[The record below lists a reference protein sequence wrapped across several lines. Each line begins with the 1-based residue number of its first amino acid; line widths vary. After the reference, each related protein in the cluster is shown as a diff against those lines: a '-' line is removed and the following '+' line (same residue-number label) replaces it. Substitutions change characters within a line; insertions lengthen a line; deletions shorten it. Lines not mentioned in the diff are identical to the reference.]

1 MAATSSMATGRELD
15 TEYDEKTAEVP
26 ASYKAETILHAPS
39 TSTPTAQQPTESKH
53 ENSPISPASHR
64 DSEDDSPSRT
74 RSQASELR
82 RIASLNQAVSLPRE
96 ILVVGLIC
104 LSQLLTQVAFGDTIV
119 ILHVIGQSFGVL
131 NPGTQAWLVAGYSL
145 TVGTFILVFGRM
157 GDVFGYK
164 RMLVIGYS
172 WFAFWSMVA
181 GLAVYSN
188 YVLFV
193 FARVLQGIGP
203 SICLPNGL
211 ALLGALYD
219 AGNRK
224 NMAFAMFGACA
235 PSGSVLGAASAGVYA
250 LAWWPWTYWSLSIT
264 LAIVA
269 VCAAFL
275 IPDPQVKVEL
285 PRSIRGF
292 IEELDLYAAGVGILG
307 LVLINFAWNQ
317 APIVGWSSPY
327 VSVCLAL
334 GVLLVPVFFY
344 LEIKVAPKP
353 LLPFSVFT
361 TTNAFVLSCIACGW
375 GNFGIWALYLF
386 NLLETLRGLSPL
398 LVVAYISPLVISGA
412 IAAIMTG
419 LLLSHLRP
427 AWLMVIAMCA
437 FLLGNLLTATV
448 PPHQIYW
455 GQFFVTT
462 IVAPFGMDMSFP
474 AATVYLSNS
483 IEKSKQG
490 VAASLVMTIVNYSIS
505 LGLGFAGTVGVN
517 VNRGGKTPEDIL
529 RGYRGALYMGTGL
542 CVLGLAVSIVFV
554 AKTYWD
560 ERKVEQKP
568 ADTESKAAATE

>member
-1 MAATSSMATGRELD
+1 MPD
-15 TEYDEKTAEVP
+15 IQYDEKSTGAP
-26 ASYKAETILHAPS
+26 ATHIPETTSHAP
-39 TSTPTAQQPTESKH
+39 TPSPPTTQQPQQPSPEPQDDIP
-53 ENSPISPASHR
+53 PISPTS
-64 DSEDDSPSRT
+64 DSDSDPPSRT
-74 RSQASELR
+74 RSPTSEIR
-82 RIASLNQAVSLPRE
+82 RIASLNQTVSLPRE
-96 ILVVGLIC
+96 ILVIGLIC
-104 LSQLLTQVAFGDTIV
+104 LSQLLTQVAFGDTLV
-119 ILHVIGQSFGVL
+119 LLHVIGRSFGVT
-131 NPGTQAWLVAGYSL
+131 NAGTEAWLVAGYSL

-219 AGNRK
+219 AGTRK

-235 PSGSVLGAASAGVYA
+235 PGGSILGAAAGGVFA
-250 LAWWPWTYWSLSIT
+250 LAWWPWTYWSLAMA
-264 LAIVA
+264 LAV
-269 VCAAFL
+269 VTVGAAFL

-285 PRSIRGF
+285 PRSVRGF
-292 IEELDLYAAGVGILG
+292 IEELDLYAAGVGILA
-307 LVLINFAWNQ
+307 LVLVNFAWNQ

-327 VSVCLAL
+327 VCVCLAL

-344 LEIKVAPKP
+344 LEIKFAPKP

-375 GNFGIWALYLF
+375 GNFGIWVLYLF
-386 NLLETLRGLSPL
+386 NLLEVLRGISPL
-398 LVVAYISPLVISGA
+398 LTVAYLSPLVISGA
-412 IAAIMTG
+412 IAAIFTG
-419 LLLSHLRP
+419 FLLSHLRP

-462 IVAPFGMDMSFP
+462 VVAPFGMDMSFP

-505 LGLGFAGTVGVN
+505 LGLGFAGTVEVN
-517 VNRGGKTPEDIL
+517 VNRGGMTPEDVL

-542 CVLGLAVSIVFV
+542 CSLGLAVSLVFV

-560 ERKVEQKP
+560 DRKVSQKAADVESKR
-568 ADTESKAAATE
+568 ADTTE